1 MASRPVLRVV
11 DDDRPPAT
19 EPIRV
24 LGRQVKTCYRRFPNL
39 ADRLGGSPLLS
50 RRLAEANMGVAPEGY
65 AAVILYYT
73 FFSAFLFAG
82 GAGLLCFLFFSLLPL
97 FLLTGPLVVFLV
109 LFYYPAAMS
118 RTRAEA
124 IENELPA
131 LATYAAMAGSA
142 GISAYQ
148 VLEGLASK
156 PSPLSAS
163 KGEGADVVKTSV
175 WFTKDPLLAME
186 QMSTRHPS
194 AQYRAWLSGLI
205 YVTRTGGALA
215 KHLEEAAD
223 RAIEQLEQRWASF
236 AERAVDMGNMVM
248 MAYSFVPLLVFV
260 MMTIFT
266 SNVPNFA
273 LLLLYIFVVSPLTT
287 VGMLLMVERVLP
299 RTPETTGVFYVRVIP
314 WLVIATVVGAAL
326 LFAGFKSYVALAVG
340 LIVFS
345 APACVAFE
353 VANREEL
360 SVERYLPEFLADVTE
375 SKRIGQELE
384 RAIPRISEF
393 GRYSQPLN
401 RIIKILAVNI
411 ETGAPIPRA
420 TQLAMARLRGWF
432 GRVAFFLLQEAFLTG
447 GGTVIMFERI
457 TKFARNYIET
467 RNRIRRSLRTH
478 VAMYYVTALIVIAAV
493 VLVLRFALLPQ
504 SALFGQVAGGM
515 IPMVVPSPEQVEY
528 LVALTMTGV
537 VINIFELGLL
547 AGKVSEGS
555 IISGF
560 KHCAAA
566 TAITLGAFVVAGIA

>member
-1 MASRPVLRVV
+1 
-11 DDDRPPAT
+11 
-19 EPIRV
+19 
-24 LGRQVKTCYRRFPNL
+24 
-39 ADRLGGSPLLS
+39 
-50 RRLAEANMGVAPEGY
+50 MGVAPVGY
-65 AAVILYYT
+65 ASVILYYT
-73 FFSAFLFAG
+73 FLSVLAFAG
-82 GAGLLCFLFFSLLPL
+82 TAVLLCFLFFSPLPL
-97 FLLTGPLVVFLV
+97 LLLFGPLIVFLI
-109 LFYYPAAMS
+109 LLYYPVAGS

-142 GISAYQ
+142 GISAYK
-148 VLEGLASK
+148 VLETLASK

-163 KGEGADVVKTSV
+163 KGEGADIIKTSV

-186 QMSTRHPS
+186 QMSTKHPS
-194 AQYRAWLSGLI
+194 SQYRAWLSGLI

-260 MMTIFT
+260 MVTIFA
-266 SNVPNFA
+266 SNMPNFT
-273 LLLLYIFVVSPLTT
+273 LLLLYIFIVSPLTT
-287 VGMLLMVERVLP
+287 AGMLLMIERVLP
-299 RTPETTGVFYVRVIP
+299 RTPEETGVFYIRTLP
-314 WLVIATVVGAAL
+314 WLAIAAVVGVG
-326 LFAGFKSYVALAVG
+326 LFLAGFKSYVTLAVA

-353 VANREEL
+353 VSNREEL

-384 RAIPRISEF
+384 RAIPRISEIS
-393 GRYSQPLN
+393 RYSQPLN
-401 RIIKILAVNI
+401 RIVKILAVNI

-420 TQLAMARLRGWF
+420 VELAMARLRGWF
-432 GRVAFFLLQEAFLTG
+432 SKVVFFLLQEAFLTG

-457 TKFARNYIET
+457 TKFTRNYIET
-467 RNRIRRSLRTH
+467 RNRIRHNLRTH
-478 VAMYYVTALIVIAAV
+478 VAMYYVTALIVVAAV

-504 SALFGQVAGGM
+504 SMLFGQVAGGL

-528 LVALTMTGV
+528 IVSLIMAGV
-537 VINIFELGLL
+537 VINSFELGLL

-555 IISGF
+555 LISGL

-566 TAITLGAFVVAGIA
+566 VAITLGAFLVAGIA